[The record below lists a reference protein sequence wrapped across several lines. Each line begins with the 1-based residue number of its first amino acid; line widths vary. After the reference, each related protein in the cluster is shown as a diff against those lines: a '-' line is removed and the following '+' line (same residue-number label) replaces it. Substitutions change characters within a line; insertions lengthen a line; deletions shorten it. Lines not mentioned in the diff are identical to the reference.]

1 MLRYQYKLLLRNF
14 EDSRLEKIFP
24 PFNKLSRNIIQ
35 GKNII
40 IVEILM
46 WRERIRKIRIQTIR
60 IKATNTV

>member
-14 EDSRLEKIFP
+14 EDSRLEKIFS
-24 PFNKLSRNIIQ
+24 PFNKLSKHIIQ

-46 WRERIRKIRIQTIR
+46 WRERFVFKQYVLN
-60 IKATNTV
+60 KATNTV

>member
-40 IVEILM
+40 IVETLM

>member
-35 GKNII
+35 RKNII
-40 IVEILM
+40 IVETLM
-46 WRERIRKIRIQTIR
+46 WRERFVFKQYVLN
-60 IKATNTV
+60 KATNTV

>member
-14 EDSRLEKIFP
+14 EDSRLEKIFL

-40 IVEILM
+40 IVETLM
-46 WRERIRKIRIQTIR
+46 WRERFVFKQYVLN
-60 IKATNTV
+60 KATNTV